1 MPVLLGI
8 LAPLMTAVL
17 GCHHPAPKPSA
28 AIETDSLSVAMK
40 ADSLTGIVSITGTS
54 FERQLVLRS
63 GATATL
69 LSATA
74 PDSAA
79 LSRLGGVE
87 VLVVGWKSGNH
98 FRAEHFT
105 ALSVAGSPVVDG
117 IVRISGDRVVVETT
131 RGPVSLGNPPAGL
144 RAMNGARVWIGGP
157 LNTGPNNY
165 GVIVPAQ

>member
-1 MPVLLGI
+1 MPMLLGI
-8 LAPLMTAVL
+8 LAPLMTAAL
-17 GCHHPAPKPSA
+17 GCHHTAPKPSV
-28 AIETDSLSVAMK
+28 AIE

-54 FERQLVLRS
+54 FEQQIVLRS

-69 LSATA
+69 LSAAA

-87 VLVVGWKSGNH
+87 VLVVGRKAGNH
-98 FRAEHFT
+98 FRVEHFT

-117 IVRISGDRVVVETT
+117 IVRNYGDRVVVETA
-131 RGPVSLGNPPAGL
+131 RGPLPLGNPPTGL
-144 RAMNGARVWIGGP
+144 RALNGARVWIGGA
-157 LNTGPNNY
+157 LATGPNTY